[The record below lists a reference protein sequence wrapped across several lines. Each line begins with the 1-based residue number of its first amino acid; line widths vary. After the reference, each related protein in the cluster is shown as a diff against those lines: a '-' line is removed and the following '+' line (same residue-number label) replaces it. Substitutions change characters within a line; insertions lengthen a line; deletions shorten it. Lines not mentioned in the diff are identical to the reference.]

1 MIEPLASTEEPTQ
14 RSVIQLTEQLDCPQS
29 GPSNR
34 PQNQPAKKT
43 KGNSW
48 YVPTVSP
55 EHGAYVMLAVSF
67 LTGAAAAQQ
76 WTWATTLAL
85 ICAFCGFQA
94 EHPLVLQIKQ
104 RRSWK
109 PIFLLWSGVYGGI
122 AIAIAVWL
130 FWRSQDW
137 PLLMIYGAAL
147 AATLVD
153 GALVWQRQQ
162 KSILNELVTFA
173 AVCLSAPLA
182 YVATTGMLTWP
193 VVGLWILNTLF
204 FSSAIFTVK
213 LRKLRTGSVVP
224 GLIFHALATGLVG
237 LLWYIHWLLPVTA
250 AAFGVAV
257 LKFGLIMWE
266 KDGYCQTKIQYVALL
281 ETSAS
286 LLFLAI
292 SSLSLLPPYLK

>member
-1 MIEPLASTEEPTQ
+1 MTPSSAQSLDQKPNTQ
-14 RSVIQLTEQLDCPQS
+14 KNTKQK
-29 GPSNR
+29 SN
-34 PQNQPAKKT
+34 QW
-43 KGNSW
+43 SS
-48 YVPTVSP
+48 PTVSP
-55 EHGAYVMLAVSF
+55 EHGAYVVLMVSF
-67 LTGAAAAQQ
+67 LTGATAAQQ

-85 ICAFCGFQA
+85 LCAFCGFQA
-94 EHPLVLQIKQ
+94 EHPLMLQIKQ

-109 PIFLLWSGVYGGI
+109 PRFLLWAGIYGGL
-122 AIAIAVWL
+122 AIAIASWL
-130 FWRSQDW
+130 FWRNQENW
-137 PLLMIYGAAL
+137 PLLMIYGTAL
-147 AATLVD
+147 AATVID

-182 YVATTGMLTWP
+182 YVVITGMLTWP
-193 VVGLWILNTLF
+193 IVGLWILNTLF

-213 LRKLRTGSVVP
+213 LRKVRTASIAP
-224 GLIFHALATGLVG
+224 GLIFHALATCMVV

-257 LKFGLIMWE
+257 LKFGLIMWQ
-266 KDGYCQTKIQYVALL
+266 KDWYINTKIQYGALL

-292 SSLSLLPPYLK
+292 AALSLLPPYLK

>member
-1 MIEPLASTEEPTQ
+1 MTPSSAQSLDQKPDTQ
-14 RSVIQLTEQLDCPQS
+14 KNTKQK
-29 GPSNR
+29 SN
-34 PQNQPAKKT
+34 Q
-43 KGNSW
+43 W
-48 YVPTVSP
+48 YSPTVSP
-55 EHGAYVMLAVSF
+55 EHGAYVVLVVSF

-85 ICAFCGFQA
+85 LCAFCGFQA
-94 EHPLVLQIKQ
+94 EHPLMLQIKQ
-104 RRSWK
+104 RRSGK
-109 PIFLLWSGVYGGI
+109 PRFLLWAGVYGGI
-122 AIAIAVWL
+122 AIAIASWL

-213 LRKLRTGSVVP
+213 LRKVRTAPITP
-224 GLIFHALATGLVG
+224 GLIFHALATGMAV

-257 LKFGLIMWE
+257 LKLGLIMWQ
-266 KDGYCQTKIQYVALL
+266 KDWYSHTRIQHVALL

-292 SSLSLLPPYLK
+292 ATLSLLPPYLK